1 MPAVEDGGEGMP
13 ESFGKRRR
21 RDVKAKKAAAR
32 EDRRRA
38 RAKRQA
44 DRAAGLIEAGP
55 PIAPAE
61 PAALGLVAAEEPDAV
76 EAGPEGV
83 QAQPEG

>member
-1 MPAVEDGGEGMP
+1 MPDSM
-13 ESFGKRRR
+13 GKRRR

-32 EDRRRA
+32 EDRRLA

-44 DRAAGLIEAGP
+44 DREAGLIEAGP

-61 PAALGLVAAEEPDAV
+61 PAALGLLPGAEPEPLV
-76 EAGPEGV
+76 EADATTEP
-83 QAQPEG
+83 

>member
-1 MPAVEDGGEGMP
+1 MPAVENGGEGMP

-61 PAALGLVAAEEPDAV
+61 PAALGLLEPDEPQAL
-76 EAGPEGV
+76 EAEPE
-83 QAQPEG
+83 ER

>member
-1 MPAVEDGGEGMP
+1 MRVMPDSM
-13 ESFGKRRR
+13 GKRRR

-32 EDRRRA
+32 EDRRLA

-61 PAALGLVAAEEPDAV
+61 PAALGLP
-76 EAGPEGV
+76 AGPE
-83 QAQPEG
+83 PEAAGPEPGGGSNGPA

>member
-1 MPAVEDGGEGMP
+1 MPDSM
-13 ESFGKRRR
+13 GKRRR

-32 EDRRRA
+32 EDRRLA

-44 DRAAGLIEAGP
+44 DREAGLIEAGP

-61 PAALGLVAAEEPDAV
+61 PAALGLLPGAEAEAAEP
-76 EAGPEGV
+76 EATAE
-83 QAQPEG
+83 A